1 MGGKLLGYGNEE
13 WEQQEQQ
20 HKNNNSYF
28 QIDCYKSGENLDD

>member
-20 HKNNNSYF
+20 HKNNNTRITTVIF
-28 QIDCYKSGENLDD
+28 K